1 MSLDPIQLAV
11 IQNGLRQV
19 ASEMDLVHEKT
30 SFSPVISEGYD
41 RSNGIYH
48 LTTGEVI
55 AQGELGLPSF
65 VGVMQFS
72 TQAVMRAR
80 PDLGPGDV
88 VLMNDPYLGGTHLMD
103 VKMVTPF
110 YYRGRQWC
118 WLSNTGHWSDTGGMV
133 PGGFTSTATEIQQ
146 EGLRIPPVRLV
157 RGGVMDADILAM
169 VMSNIRVPEE
179 RNGDL
184 QAQLGA
190 LRVGE
195 RRLTELLDRYGAETV
210 EAAIVELKSRSEQQ
224 MRAYIA
230 TIPDGVYE
238 ATTWCDSDGVVFEK
252 LAIRLRMTV
261 SGSDLYFDLSGSSPP
276 CRGPMNAPADL
287 TIASVYVAI
296 KHVFP
301 DVPINAGCFTP
312 LHVTRPHDTFLDAR
326 YPRPCAGAAAEVSQ
340 RVMEAVFVC
349 MGQAIPDRMF
359 AAPAGTSG
367 NFSLGGYDPVHD
379 RNYIMYMFSG
389 GGYGG
394 WWETDGLTNGCSTV
408 GISKTQPVEI
418 LEQHYPVLFEE
429 YALREGSAGPGRHR
443 GGFGVNYRVR
453 LLRGEAKASFVMDHG
468 VTGPAGLL
476 GGAPGGTLSIEVC
489 QSGSRSLP
497 PHVSKGEGYPMRPD
511 DWVQVRTP
519 GGGGYGDPAQ
529 RLRDAVERDIG
540 RGYLSPEQAAEQY
553 TGQSTGQS
561 TGHYAGPYTAQA
573 AGQYAGRPA
582 EPTPG
587 PETAGQRR
595 PEAAR

>member
-1 MSLDPIQLAV
+1 MSLDAIQLAV
-11 IQNGLRQV
+11 IHNGLRQV

-72 TQAVMRAR
+72 TQAVIRAR
-80 PDLGPGDV
+80 PDLRQGDV

-110 YYRGRQWC
+110 YYRGKPWC

-146 EGLRIPPVRLV
+146 EGLRIPPVKLV
-157 RGGVMDADILAM
+157 RAGMIDDDILAM
-169 VMSNIRVPEE
+169 VIANIRVPDE
-179 RNGDL
+179 RLGDL

-195 RRLTELLDRYGAETV
+195 RRLTALLDRYGADTV
-210 EAAIVELKSRSEQQ
+210 SAAIDELKARSEQQ
-224 MRAYIA
+224 MRAYIES
-230 TIPDGVYE
+230 IPDGDYA
-238 ATTWCDSDGVVFEK
+238 ATTYCDSDGVVFEK
-252 LAIRLRMTV
+252 LAVRMRMV
-261 SGSDLYFDLSGSSPP
+261 VRGSDLHFDLAGSSPP

-287 TIASVYVAI
+287 AIASIYVAM

-301 DVPINAGCFTP
+301 EVPINAGCFAP
-312 LHVTRPHDTFLDAR
+312 IHVARPDNTFLDAR

-340 RVMEAVFVC
+340 RIMEAVFCCVGAA
-349 MGQAIPDRMF
+349 MPERMF

-394 WWETDGLTNGCSTV
+394 WWETDGLSNGCSTV
-408 GISKTQPVEI
+408 GISKTQPIEI
-418 LEQHYPVLFEE
+418 LEQHYPVLYEE

-443 GGFGVNYRVR
+443 GGFGINYRVR

-468 VTGPAGLL
+468 VVGPPGLL
-476 GGAPGGTLSIEVC
+476 GGGPGTTNAVEVC
-489 QSGSRSLP
+489 QGGAVSLP
-497 PHVSKGEGYPMRPD
+497 PHVSKGEGYPMQPG

-519 GGGGYGDPAQ
+519 GGGGYGDPAE
-529 RLRDAVERDIG
+529 RLPAAIAQDLR
-540 RGYLSPEQAAEQY
+540 RGYFSRAQAAEQY
-553 TGQSTGQS
+553 R
-561 TGHYAGPYTAQA
+561 QA
-573 AGQYAGRPA
+573 P
-582 EPTPG
+582 
-587 PETAGQRR
+587 
-595 PEAAR
+595 